1 MTMVLSAAEKT
12 EERGT
17 TNLPEQTQTAAG
29 EEVAEAVLEDFAT
42 TAGALEDSVTTVA
55 VAIAIV
61 EVVVASVAAVV
72 LIAVVVVLIAVVV
85 SIGTV
90 TTIEATTIAEVVA
103 IEVVVLATAVVAI
116 IEAVALTAMATV
128 TLEEG
133 ASTAAVTLD
142 EVEVAVY
149 PPSVVVFSSRQEQP
163 LCRFRQNN
171 QRLARMMRQ
180 PPWMLLQRRLKK
192 NLKRKIV
199 INKVK
204 SHN

>member
-1 MTMVLSAAEKT
+1 MTMVLSAAMKT

-42 TAGALEDSVTTVA
+42 TVGVLEDSVMTVA

-61 EVVVASVAAVV
+61 EVVVASVAVVV

-85 SIGTV
+85 SIGTI

-142 EVEVAVY
+142 EVEVAVH

-199 INKVK
+199 INRVK